1 MNRDRLAIVAAA
13 LAAGLTVGVHHAAAS
28 DPAPSFDAVFKPVRD
43 GSPDVTAIAVS
54 ETIRGLP
61 AGKLLVLSAPVIY
74 AGVPGIADRVK
85 NLAVEDDKGDVPI
98 TVSEDAKVPGG
109 FPYYRHWTAG
119 RPTTGA
125 VKVTFR
131 SLVQSPDAARGPP
144 FGIRAVAGGV
154 SGAGS
159 GFLVFPQ
166 MGAADLHASWDVSD
180 LAPGSV
186 GIASWGEGDT
196 RWRDTPRSLTQAWII
211 AGPVSRYPTKGS
223 APRTLGGFSAAWLG
237 QAPFDAPA
245 EMAWA
250 GRLYAYF
257 AKQYRYLDP
266 PPPYR
271 VFMRFLPAGPGVG
284 GGTAL
289 PRSFMLSALASPP
302 KPGATAPHG
311 TLAHEMTHQWVGGIA
326 EPDGINSWFSEGLT
340 TYFSALIPKRGG
352 FATIDEWSR
361 EVARIAESY
370 YAYPARTWSAAKI
383 AEAGFGDEAI
393 RHIPYSRSALYF
405 ADIDARIRAK
415 SGGRRRLEDALQPI
429 FRSRE
434 KGVRFDHAAWK
445 AFLAKELGADEA
457 ARWQRI
463 VIDGELFTPGEHAF
477 GPCFER
483 KPATYDFQ
491 GQALDGYQFVRVNGV
506 AEAKCL
512 AW

>member
-1 MNRDRLAIVAAA
+1 MTRERLGIAAAA
-13 LAAGLTVGVHHAAAS
+13 LVASLAVGVHAGLAQS
-28 DPAPSFDAVFKPVRD
+28 PAPAFDAVFKPVRE
-43 GSPDVTAIAVS
+43 GGAEVTAIAVS

-61 AGKLLVLSAPVIY
+61 AGRPLVLSAPVIY

-85 NLAVEDDKGDVPI
+85 DLAVKDDQGAVPL

-109 FPYYRHWTAG
+109 FPYYRHWTGG
-119 RPTTGA
+119 RPTMGS
-125 VKVTFR
+125 VRVTFR
-131 SLVQSPDAARGPP
+131 SLVQPPDAARGPP
-144 FGIRAVAGGV
+144 FGIRAVGGGV
-154 SGAGS
+154 SGAGT
-159 GFLVFPQ
+159 GFLVFPD
-166 MGAADLHASWDVSD
+166 MGAADLHVAWDVSD
-180 LAPGSV
+180 LAPGST
-186 GIASWGEGDT
+186 GIGSWGEGET
-196 RWRDTPRSLTQAWII
+196 RLHAPPRELTQGWII
-211 AGPVSRYPTKGS
+211 AGPVSRYPAKGS
-223 APRTLGGFSAAWLG
+223 AGGFSAAWLG
-237 QAPFDAPA
+237 QAPFDAQA

-250 GRLYAYF
+250 ARLYAYF
-257 AKQYRYLDP
+257 GKQYRYLDP

-271 VFMRFLPAGPGVG
+271 VFMRFLPPGPGVS

-289 PRSFMLSALASPP
+289 PRSFMLSAAAGAP

-352 FATIDEWSR
+352 FATMDEWSR
-361 EVARIAESY
+361 EVARIAQSY
-370 YAYPARTWSAAKI
+370 YAFPARTWSAAKI

-405 ADIDARIRAK
+405 ADIDAKIRAS
-415 SGGRRRLEDALQPI
+415 SGGWRRLEDALQPI

-445 AFLAKELGADEA
+445 AFLTKELGADEA

-483 KPATYDFQ
+483 KPRTFDYQ
-491 GQALDGYQFVRVNGV
+491 GQTLEGFTFERVAGIPD
-506 AEAKCL
+506 ARCL